1 MARVVLISPYSRW
14 AINIASLSSFLKEHG
29 HQVRVIFFKQYASM
43 PMRLARDNVSPLH
56 HVMVSNTGKDWV
68 LSYPTPPT
76 NTELE
81 SVYQLV
87 EDFKAD
93 VVGISVV
100 TVASGAAGTLTD
112 FLRRRLRVPVVWGGI
127 EPTIEPEKSLRV
139 ADAVCRGEGEDALE
153 EVAARMGPERRVAS
167 DIANVWVRGADGNIR
182 KNPVRML
189 RQELD
194 RLPPPDYSPEEK
206 FYIEG
211 KEVVERWS
219 IARLGGLYETMTARG
234 CPFSCAYC
242 CNDQLRKLYP
252 GQRFVRRRTPDN
264 VIEELLSAQRIVP
277 IKFVNFQDDV
287 FTFDREWVAE
297 FARSYKKHVDLPF
310 WCYTHALHADF
321 ETLELLRDAGL
332 RRVTLGIQ
340 SGSQRI
346 LKEVFNRPVPN
357 RKVIES
363 ARTLERIGLEYNF
376 DLITNTPFETE
387 QDCVDTLELLLS
399 LPRVRFDFGL
409 SKLSIYPNTA
419 VERFYLERKP
429 QSLSDA
435 TYGFYNKLY
444 LLSQLPVPRTIIR
457 TFGRSRYLKKHHGL
471 LRIPLLLWYKMR
483 ELGEVV
489 TRAR

>member
-1 MARVVLISPYSRW
+1 
-14 AINIASLSSFLKEHG
+14 
-29 HQVRVIFFKQYASM
+29 
-43 PMRLARDNVSPLH
+43 MRLARDNVSPLH

-68 LSYPTPPT
+68 LSYPTTPT

-81 SVYQLV
+81 SVCQLV

-100 TVASGAAGTLTD
+100 TVASGAAATLTD
-112 FLRRRLRVPVVWGGI
+112 FIRRRLRVPVVWGGI
-127 EPTIEPEKSLRV
+127 EPTIEPEKSLET
-139 ADAVCRGEGEDALE
+139 ADAVCVGEGEDALE
-153 EVAARMGPERRVAS
+153 EVAATLGPDRRVAP
-167 DIANVWVRGADGNIR
+167 DIANVWVRDADGDIR
-182 KNPVRML
+182 ENPVRML

-194 RLPPPDYSPEEK
+194 TLPPPDYSPEEK

-211 KEVVERWS
+211 QEVVERWS
-219 IARLGGLYETMTARG
+219 IERLGGLYETMTSRG

-252 GQRFVRRRTPDN
+252 GQRFVRRRTPGN
-264 VIEELLSAQRIVP
+264 VIEELLSARRIVP
-277 IKFVNFQDDV
+277 IKFINFQDDV
-287 FTFDREWVAE
+287 FTFDRDWVAE
-297 FARSYKKHVDLPF
+297 FARSYKKHIGLPF
-310 WCYTHALHADF
+310 WCYTHALHTDF
-321 ETLELLRDAGL
+321 ETLELLREAGL

-357 RKVIES
+357 RKVAES

-387 QDCVDTLELLLS
+387 QDCIDTLELLLS

-419 VERFYLERKP
+419 VDRLYTERKP
-429 QSLSDA
+429 EPLSDD
-435 TYGFYNKLY
+435 TYSFYNKLY
-444 LLSQLPVPRTIIR
+444 LLSQLPVPRRIVRAI
-457 TFGRSRYLKKHHGL
+457 GGSSYLKKHHGL

-483 ELGEVV
+483 ELREAVA
-489 TRAR
+489 RAR